1 MGDRKASTA
10 SRKASIGGGG
20 GGGGGGGI
28 FHRRQIDKRFV
39 KHVTTLSHQPTT
51 WTPMDLQEVECKLME
66 VRKYSAE
73 YYDTDARFRRP
84 NLELITAYTVQVCV
98 QARSYLQYGAI
109 IVVPME

>member
-1 MGDRKASTA
+1 MGDRRS
-10 SRKASIGGGG
+10 SVGGRKASVGG

-28 FHRRQIDKRFV
+28 FHRRTMDKRFV
-39 KHVTTLSHQPTT
+39 KHVTTLAHQPTS

-84 NLELITAYTVQVCV
+84 NLELITAYTVQVGDCKH
-98 QARSYLQYGAI
+98 AF
-109 IVVPME
+109 VVKMIGSAMLY